1 MSKPEDVVLTV
12 ENPVILDE
20 PETKKPYTAGAWVCS
35 LIFLFAI
42 MAFFESPDSSS
53 CFCGLTSILVGL
65 ILTLLDLQQ
74 SKASKLKSGKSTI
87 PEDISIVITILLLL
101 LILSLGILAYY
112 VITSPTALDFS

>member
-20 PETKKPYTAGAWVCS
+20 PETKKPYTVGIICFSILA
-35 LIFLFAI
+35 LFAF
-42 MAFFESPDSSS
+42 AEWWDSFDPTS

-65 ILTLLDLQQ
+65 ILMLLDLYQ

-87 PEDISIVITILLLL
+87 PEDISIVVTILFLALLL
-101 LILSLGILAYY
+101 MAFALAYFFIY
-112 VITSPTALDFS
+112 EFNGIV

>member
-20 PETKKPYTAGAWVCS
+20 PETKKPYTVGIICFFILA
-35 LIFLFAI
+35 LFAF
-42 MAFFESPDSSS
+42 AEWWDSFGPTS

-65 ILTLLDLQQ
+65 ILMLLDLYQ

-87 PEDISIVITILLLL
+87 PEDISIVVTIFFLVLLLMAFA
-101 LILSLGILAYY
+101 LAYLFIY
-112 VITSPTALDFS
+112 EFNGIV

>member
-20 PETKKPYTAGAWVCS
+20 PETKKPYTAGIICLS
-35 LIFLFAI
+35 IL
-42 MAFFESPDSSS
+42 AFFALMNWWANFDPTS

-87 PEDISIVITILLLL
+87 LEDISIVITILLLL
-101 LILSLGILAYY
+101 LALACLAVAYY
-112 VITSPTALDFS
+112 FVTSFNGIV